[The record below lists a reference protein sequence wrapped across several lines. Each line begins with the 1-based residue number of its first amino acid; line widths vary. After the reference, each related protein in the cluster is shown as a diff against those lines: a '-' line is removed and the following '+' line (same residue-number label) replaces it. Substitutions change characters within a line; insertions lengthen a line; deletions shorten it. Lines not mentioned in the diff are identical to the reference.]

1 MAGYLIGSKKLLEKL
16 ETDIAFDLDK
26 LAAMA
31 GPQGKAFADRIN
43 DKMEMIHDNY
53 SSKWANM
60 SKVDQDY
67 HDPSKKK

>member
-26 LAAMA
+26 LAQMA

-43 DKMEMIHDNY
+43 DKLEMIHDEY

-67 HDPSKKK
+67 HSKKK

>member
-1 MAGYLIGSKKLLEKL
+1 MAGYLIGSKKLLEKI

-26 LAAMA
+26 LASLA
-31 GPQGKAFADRIN
+31 GPQGKAIADRIN
-43 DKMEMIHDNY
+43 DKLEMIHDNY
-53 SSKWANM
+53 SAKWAHM